1 MIGKDGREVGRKN
14 CRRRSTAFGT
24 VRGELGLL
32 RFNSTGGDI
41 RVRSGGGS
49 VVLWICPLTR
59 CARSSFASLS
69 FVPSFCDRSH
79 SGAKEGEQSG
89 GGGGVSS
96 FERSV
101 DLAPAR
107 PPARPLSMSRRRPS
121 SCVTAVASASAVAAT
136 FSKSTVDVPHLPSS
150 FSSPSAS
157 SVDWR

>member
-24 VRGELGLL
+24 VRGVLGLL

-107 PPARPLSMSRRRPS
+107 PPVHCPCRDVVRPVACDRRRVRVRRCRDIQQKHSRRS
-121 SCVTAVASASAVAAT
+121 S
-136 FSKSTVDVPHLPSS
+136 SS
-150 FSSPSAS
+150 LLSLRL